1 MNLIIQGLDIQNR
14 DLRAIAKLAKASQI
28 ERITGE
34 AFKLITAQPHPD
46 IPAYCDEAEL
56 DYAFIQPGI
65 KLTDFA
71 LVAMDMD
78 STLIAIESIDEVAD
92 MHNVKPQVSE
102 ITQATMRGEINFAES
117 LTRRTAL
124 LSGLTQGAL
133 QKVYDER
140 LQLNPGAE
148 SMLKKLQALG
158 IKTMV
163 ISGGFTFFTER
174 IKTRLGL
181 DYAFANTLDIQNGKL
196 TGRVLGDIIGASGKG
211 AVLKQTREVLGLKKA
226 QVIAIGDG
234 ANDLKMLAEAGV
246 GIAFHAKPV
255 LQEKATF
262 SINHVGLDGII
273 NLFESPEFPLQIQSN

>member
-1 MNLIIQGLDIQNR
+1 MNLIIQGLDIQNS
-14 DLRAIAKLAKASQI
+14 DLRAIAKLADASQI

-34 AFKLITAQPHPD
+34 AFRLLDAQPHPD
-46 IPAYCDEAEL
+46 ISGYCDEAEL
-56 DYAFIQPGI
+56 DHSFVQPGI

-78 STLIAIESIDEVAD
+78 STLIAIESIDEIAD
-92 MHNVKPQVSE
+92 IHNVKPQVSE

-124 LSGLTQGAL
+124 LSGLAQDAL

-148 SMLKKLQALG
+148 KMLKKLQALG

-174 IKTRLGL
+174 IKARLGL

-196 TGRVLGDIIGASGKG
+196 TGQVLGNIIGASGKG
-211 AVLKQTREVLGLKKA
+211 VVLKQVREALGLRKE

-234 ANDLKMLAEAGV
+234 ANDLKMLAEAGI

-255 LQEKATF
+255 LREKATF

-273 NLFESPEFPLQIQSN
+273 NLFEQS

>member
-1 MNLIIQGLDIQNR
+1 MNLIIQGLDIQNS
-14 DLRAIAKLAKASQI
+14 DLRAIAKLAGASQI

-34 AFKLITAQPHPD
+34 AFRLLDAQPHPD
-46 IPAYCDEAEL
+46 ISGYCDEAEL
-56 DYAFIQPGI
+56 DHSFIQSGI

-78 STLIAIESIDEVAD
+78 STLIAIESIDEIAD
-92 MHNVKPQVSE
+92 IHNVKPQVSE

-124 LSGLTQGAL
+124 LSGLAQGAL

-148 SMLKKLQALG
+148 KMLKKLQALG

-174 IKTRLGL
+174 IKARLGL

-196 TGRVLGDIIGASGKG
+196 TGQVLGNIIGASGKG
-211 AVLKQTREVLGLKKA
+211 MVLKQVREALGLRKE

-234 ANDLKMLAEAGV
+234 ANDLKMLAEAGI

-255 LQEKATF
+255 LREKATF

-273 NLFESPEFPLQIQSN
+273 NLFEQS

>member
-1 MNLIIQGLDIQNR
+1 MNLIIQGLDVQNS
-14 DLRAIAKLAKASQI
+14 DLRAIAKLARASEI

-34 AFKLITAQPHPD
+34 AFRLPDAQPHPD
-46 IPAYCDEAEL
+46 ISGYCDEAEL
-56 DYAFIQPGI
+56 DHSFIQPGI

-78 STLIAIESIDEVAD
+78 STLIAIETIDEIAD

-102 ITQATMRGEINFAES
+102 ITQATMRGEINFAQS

-124 LSGLTQGAL
+124 LSGLAQDAL
-133 QKVYDER
+133 QKVYDEH
-140 LQLNPGAE
+140 LQFNPGAE
-148 SMLKKLQALG
+148 KMLKKLQTLG

-174 IKTRLGL
+174 IKARLGL
-181 DYAFANTLDIQNGKL
+181 DYAFANTLDIQDGKL
-196 TGRVLGDIIGASGKG
+196 TGQVLGNIIGASGKG
-211 AVLKQTREVLGLKKA
+211 MVLKQVREALGLRKE

-234 ANDLKMLAEAGV
+234 ANDLKMLAEAGI

-255 LQEKATF
+255 LREKATF

-273 NLFESPEFPLQIQSN
+273 YLFEQS

>member
-1 MNLIIQGLDIQNR
+1 MNLIIQGLDIQNS
-14 DLRAIAKLAKASQI
+14 DLRAIAKLAGASQI

-34 AFKLITAQPHPD
+34 AFRLLDAQPHPD
-46 IPAYCDEAEL
+46 ISGYCDEAEL
-56 DYAFIQPGI
+56 DHSFIQSGI

-78 STLIAIESIDEVAD
+78 STLIAIESIDEIAD
-92 MHNVKPQVSE
+92 IHNVKPQVSE

-124 LSGLTQGAL
+124 LSGLAQGAL

-148 SMLKKLQALG
+148 KMLKKLQALG

-174 IKTRLGL
+174 IKARLGL

-196 TGRVLGDIIGASGKG
+196 TGQVLGNIIGASGKG
-211 AVLKQTREVLGLKKA
+211 VVLKQVREALGLRKE

-234 ANDLKMLAEAGV
+234 ANDLKMLAEAGI

-255 LQEKATF
+255 LREKATF

-273 NLFESPEFPLQIQSN
+273 NLFEQS

>member
-1 MNLIIQGLDIQNR
+1 MNLIIQGLDIQNS
-14 DLRAIAKLAKASQI
+14 DLRAIAKLAGASQI

-34 AFKLITAQPHPD
+34 AFRLLDAQPHPD
-46 IPAYCDEAEL
+46 ISGYCDEAEL
-56 DYAFIQPGI
+56 DHSFIQSGI

-78 STLIAIESIDEVAD
+78 STLIAIESIDEIAD
-92 MHNVKPQVSE
+92 IHNVKPQVSE

-124 LSGLTQGAL
+124 LSGLAQDAL

-148 SMLKKLQALG
+148 KMLKKLQALG

-174 IKTRLGL
+174 IKARLGL

-196 TGRVLGDIIGASGKG
+196 TGQVLGNIIGASGKG
-211 AVLKQTREVLGLKKA
+211 MVLKQVREALGLRKE

-234 ANDLKMLAEAGV
+234 ANDLKMLAEAGI

-255 LQEKATF
+255 LREKATF

-273 NLFESPEFPLQIQSN
+273 NLFEQS